1 MLPAPMNS
9 VSAFPTMVFI
19 DRAGRIEFAL
29 VGSRREEEL
38 DRLFSGEAARAAAER
53 ERALQEAAPRT
64 TNKQATSTPP
74 ASGRE

>member
-1 MLPAPMNS
+1 
-9 VSAFPTMVFI
+9 MVFI